1 MNTNFTIDS
10 RPERNYKDTLFR
22 MIFGRENNH
31 SAKWR
36 LDLYN
41 ALSGKNHTN
50 PEDLQLTTIEN
61 VIYITMKND
70 ISFLVD
76 SQMTLLEHQSTF
88 NPNMPLRGFFYFS
101 QLYQMHLAREE
112 KDLFGSLVK
121 IPAPRYIVF
130 YNGDKK
136 LPETSK
142 LRLSDAFD
150 HCTETGDFE
159 WTATV
164 ININPEYNKG
174 LQKNCKALYDYISY
188 VDRVKSNQK
197 NNMNIKDAVDEA
209 VNWAIKENLLDGFFK
224 EHKAEVTA
232 VCLTEFDKDLYD
244 KNRRKEA
251 YEEGFENG
259 EKSGAHTKAVE
270 AAKKLLEDGRY
281 TPQEISEL
289 LTIPIE
295 SFITT
300 TTC

>member
-1 MNTNFTIDS
+1 MNFTIDS

-22 MIFGRENNH
+22 MIFGRENEQ

-41 ALSGKNHTN
+41 ALSGKNYTN
-50 PEDLQLTTIEN
+50 PDDLQLTTIEN
-61 VIYITMKND
+61 VIYITMKKD

-112 KDLFGSLVK
+112 KDLFGTLVK

-150 HCTETGDFE
+150 NFTETCDFE

-164 ININPEYNKG
+164 ININTEYNKG

-197 NNMNIKDAVDEA
+197 NNMNIKDAVDKA
-209 VNWAIKENLLDGFFK
+209 VNWAVKENLLEGFFK
-224 EHKAEVTA
+224 EHKAEVEA
-232 VCLTEFDKDLYD
+232 MILTEFDKDLYD
-244 KNRRKEA
+244 KNRRKEG
-251 YEEGFENG
+251 YDEGIID
-259 EKSGAHTKAVE
+259 GAHTKAVE
-270 AAKKLLEDGRY
+270 AAKNLLKMKLLTVEQISQAAGLPVD
-281 TPQEISEL
+281 EVEKLASEL
-289 LTIPIE
+289 
-295 SFITT
+295 
-300 TTC
+300 

>member
-101 QLYQMHLAREE
+101 QLYQMHLTREE

-130 YNGDKK
+130 YNGNKK

-150 HCTETGDFE
+150 CFTETSDFE

-197 NNMNIKDAVDEA
+197 NNKNIKDAVDEA
-209 VNWAIKENLLDGFFK
+209 VNWAIKKNLLDGFFK

-251 YEEGFENG
+251 YEEGIID
-259 EKSGAHTKAVE
+259 GAHNKAVE
-270 AAKKLLEDGRY
+270 AAKNLYNNGVTVEIIAKSLDLPLEQVQGIVNSV
-281 TPQEISEL
+281 E
-289 LTIPIE
+289 TIA
-295 SFITT
+295 
-300 TTC
+300 

>member
-1 MNTNFTIDS
+1 MNFTIDS

-22 MIFGRENNH
+22 MIFGRENTQ

-50 PEDLQLTTIEN
+50 PDDLQLTTIEN

-150 HCTETGDFE
+150 HFTETGDFE

-164 ININPEYNKG
+164 ININPEHNKG
-174 LQKNCKALYDYISY
+174 IQKNCKALYDYISY

-209 VNWAIKENLLDGFFK
+209 VNWAIKENMLDGFFK
-224 EHKAEVTA
+224 EHKAEVEA
-232 VCLTEFDKDLYD
+232 MILTEFDKDLYD
-244 KNRRKEA
+244 KNRRKEG
-251 YEEGFENG
+251 YDEGIID
-259 EKSGAHTKAVE
+259 GAHTKAVE
-270 AAKKLLEDGRY
+270 TAKNLLKMKLGTVEQIAQAAGLTVEEVEKLA
-281 TPQEISEL
+281 SE
-289 LTIPIE
+289 
-295 SFITT
+295 F
-300 TTC
+300 